1 MRNVLEGLSLFQ
13 RIAYPRHREL
23 FERLADK
30 QTPQAVFMT
39 CSDSR
44 IDPTLLVQAEPGDLF
59 IVRNAGNIVPPAGGG
74 AIGGTIASL
83 EYAIFGLGI
92 RDVILCGHSNCGA
105 MKGVLHPETLDDM
118 PAVRRW
124 VSYAEP
130 ARRAVAEAH
139 PDARDEDVLD
149 LLVDYNV
156 ICQVRNILTYPRI
169 RPLVVN
175 AELELYGWVYDIP
188 SGRVKGLDATGR
200 RFVPL
205 GGDEKGSPDERHV
218 LASVESDEE
227 FWDRV

>member
-83 EYAIFGLGI
+83 EDCKCKDGMLSLRRYRACGRG
-92 RDVILCGHSNCGA
+92 RDDR
-105 MKGVLHPETLDDM
+105 GVT
-118 PAVRRW
+118 
-124 VSYAEP
+124 
-130 ARRAVAEAH
+130 AR
-139 PDARDEDVLD
+139 
-149 LLVDYNV
+149 
-156 ICQVRNILTYPRI
+156 
-169 RPLVVN
+169 
-175 AELELYGWVYDIP
+175 
-188 SGRVKGLDATGR
+188 GR
-200 RFVPL
+200 RQ
-205 GGDEKGSPDERHV
+205 G
-218 LASVESDEE
+218 ACT
-227 FWDRV
+227 